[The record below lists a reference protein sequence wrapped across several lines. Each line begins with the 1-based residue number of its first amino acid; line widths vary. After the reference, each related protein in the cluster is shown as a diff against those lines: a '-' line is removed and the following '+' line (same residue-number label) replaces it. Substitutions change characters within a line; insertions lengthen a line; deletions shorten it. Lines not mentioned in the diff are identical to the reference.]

1 MGFESVW
8 GGKGVDSGDCER
20 KGVSWEVADSNR
32 VMRVVRELRS
42 SCEDW
47 EVRGGEEEG
56 VRVRGGVE
64 GGVER
69 E

>member
-1 MGFESVW
+1 
-8 GGKGVDSGDCER
+8 VDSGGWER
-20 KGVSWEVADSNR
+20 KGTSWEVADSNR
-32 VMRVVRELRS
+32 VMRVEMELRS

-47 EVRGGEEEG
+47 EVRGGEEDEG

>member
-1 MGFESVW
+1 M
-8 GGKGVDSGDCER
+8 
-20 KGVSWEVADSNR
+20 SWEVADSNR
-32 VMRVVRELRS
+32 VMRVEMELRS

-47 EVRGGEEEG
+47 EVRGGEEDEG